1 MFGKIKDLFTKST
14 PTPPTND
21 FPIQFAFHCEGVD
34 YFEFIDK
41 NNLPFDR
48 GLEALTFFQEMQ
60 NGVTRE
66 YLLNHVEA
74 VKKLLSDPKKINL
87 NEIVRYN
94 ARLEERLKFI
104 ISKDIIYKVASVCFV
119 DSSENLLKYDFEY
132 NKKKIEAWKR
142 SGNAFFL
149 SAPIRRLIP
158 FLDKSGDFSLTYLEI
173 VEKIEQIEQDLADLQ
188 TLEKELN
195 KEND

>member
-74 VKKLLSDPKKINL
+74 VKKLLSDPKKKSEWDCKVQCKVRGKV
-87 NEIVRYN
+87 EIY
-94 ARLEERLKFI
+94 
-104 ISKDIIYKVASVCFV
+104 YKQRHY
-119 DSSENLLKYDFEY
+119 LQ
-132 NKKKIEAWKR
+132 
-142 SGNAFFL
+142 GGL
-149 SAPIRRLIP
+149 SL
-158 FLDKSGDFSLTYLEI
+158 FCG
-173 VEKIEQIEQDLADLQ
+173 
-188 TLEKELN
+188 
-195 KEND
+195 